1 LEADD
6 VKTIAETYMSQVQP
20 LVAAEIGEYIH
31 KFEIRKAF
39 KKDAAIA
46 TISTI
51 IERNRFYRDG

>member
-1 LEADD
+1 
-6 VKTIAETYMSQVQP
+6 M
-20 LVAAEIGEYIH
+20 VAAEIGEYIH